1 MSIHVARETKK
12 QNVVID
18 GIKYVAVVAINN
30 HAENTCHKCA
40 LSAFATNL
48 CRLDV
53 AKCAPEE
60 RADGET
66 VYFVVKPKKVKP
78 TGGQP

>member
-1 MSIHVARETKK
+1 MSIHVTRETKK

-18 GIKYVAVVAINN
+18 GVKYVAVVAINN

-40 LSAFATNL
+40 LSAFAANL

-53 AKCAPEE
+53 AKCDSEQ
-60 RADGET
+60 RADGGT

-78 TGGQP
+78 KKGQS